1 MPDASLTFIYGAT
14 RPATY
19 GGTLPGTYGAVP
31 ESQYRLRLR
40 APNGR
45 QILTTALL
53 SVDVT
58 LEHSAVSTLTTEIP
72 PFDRLEDFIL
82 GHAVLEFR
90 GERLFRGR
98 ILGLPGPTTGD
109 TATIEIS
116 GPARTLT
123 RGAMSAGPFSGY
135 AYEAIA
141 SVWNQ
146 YTRFDATVLVP
157 DSPTSLSEYSPDGTP
172 MEVLQD
178 LHELAGMRFTVS
190 HQQTGPRVESY
201 VPEEHVKSGD
211 WASTDW
217 DSSLDATDYAN
228 AVEVYGGETS
238 DGSRAFA
245 RAADQDEI
253 DRLGNEVLVR
263 IDDATLTTDADCQA
277 RADSELTD
285 RLAEDDLSGSVEI
298 IPQVV
303 LPGYHYTIDEFDTGD
318 GAPELPV
325 EQTRLREAQGEARAT
340 LEVNDSGSGVID
352 TIVDLRRETAQL
364 NQP

>member
-1 MPDASLTFIYGAT
+1 MSDASLTFTYGST
-14 RPATY
+14 RTATY
-19 GGTLPGTYGAVP
+19 GGTLPSTYGAVP

-40 APNGR
+40 APNGQ

-58 LEHSAVSTLTTEIP
+58 LEHSAVSTLTVEIP

-82 GHAVLEFR
+82 GSAVLEFR

-109 TATIEIS
+109 TATIEVA

-123 RGAMSAGPFSGY
+123 RGAISAGPFSGD
-135 AYEAIA
+135 AYKAIA
-141 SVWNQ
+141 AVWRD

-157 DSPTSLSEYSPDGTP
+157 KLPTSLSDYSTAGTP
-172 MEVLQD
+172 MEVLRD
-178 LHELAGMRFTVS
+178 LHELAGMRFTIS

-201 VPEEHVKSGD
+201 VPRENVKTGD
-211 WASTDW
+211 WTATDW

-228 AVEVYGGETS
+228 AVEVYGGEAS

-245 RAADQDEI
+245 RVVNQPEI
-253 DRLGNEVLVR
+253 DRLGDEVLVR
-263 IDDATLTTDADCQA
+263 IDDATLTTDVDCQA

-285 RLAEDDLSGSVEI
+285 RVAEDDLSGSIEI

-318 GAPELPV
+318 GAPALPV

-340 LEVNDSGSGVID
+340 LEVNDSGRGVID